1 MQEPLLVL
9 LRGGTIYPP
18 ETRLAS
24 KLPTHPRSQCLNLL
38 LPSLSLSPPAPPHIH
53 SHTPHHVTYNKHT
66 HNPPPT
72 PQHKY
77 KHTAHRPTQAH
88 HTNTTDPHNTPTH
101 IPTHMMQSCLHTYFS
116 VHNLVQ
122 NKGDRETMLN
132 DTREIDPEGKTKDPF
147 SSINRHQKWRA
158 MEGRLKRGRYLRE
171 RAA

>member
-38 LPSLSLSPPAPPHIH
+38 LPSLSPCSTTHSLTHTTSCHI
-53 SHTPHHVTYNKHT
+53 PQTYT
-66 HNPPPT
+66 QPPPT